1 MSIFRHDNN
10 VIPYTVT
17 KAIHSDFYIGVE
29 AGEVVINA
37 PWYFSKRQIRQ
48 MINEKKQWIL
58 SKMQEYHI
66 QNNIDTER
74 DAIYVLGISHQV
86 HIRYQSTKTPTIQLV
101 NKTIEMILPKQYKK
115 LEDAQISKILIEKL
129 YARIAEQEIERAMER
144 ARLLMG
150 IAPEDYKIEKIK
162 NKIAMC
168 STDEK
173 IITIHPDIAMYN
185 RDIIDY
191 IVIHEFCHLT
201 YKTHAKGFWKL
212 LSQYVPNYERY
223 EKMLQNLNH

>member
-1 MSIFRHDNN
+1 MSIFRNKNN

-37 PWYFSKRQIRQ
+37 PWYFSRKRIYQLVEER
-48 MINEKKQWIL
+48 KQWIL
-58 SKMQEYHI
+58 SKMQETNIEHPI
-66 QNNIDTER
+66 DIENNQV
-74 DAIYVLGISHQV
+74 YVLGVSHQV
-86 HIRYQSTKTPTIQLV
+86 AFCYESVKTPTIELIDR
-101 NKTIEMILPKQYKK
+101 TIKMTLPKQYKK
-115 LEDAQISKILIEKL
+115 LENAQILKILMEKI
-129 YARIAEQEIERAMER
+129 YDKIATQEVERAMER
-144 ARLLMG
+144 ARLLLCT
-150 IAPEDYKIEKIK
+150 APEDYQIKRMK

-173 IITIHPDIAMYN
+173 LITIHPDIAMYN
-185 RDIIDY
+185 REIIDY

-212 LSQYVPNYERY
+212 LAKYVPQYQKYEH
-223 EKMLQNLNH
+223 MLQNLNY